1 MSGSLEY
8 EFLVCL
14 LMAILLLELVA
25 RRLQLP
31 PAAAFI
37 VGGVVLALIPRIPS
51 MQIEPDLIL
60 LIFLPPL
67 LMNGA
72 YFTDWRAFKEN
83 FAGIAS
89 LALGAVLFTTLAV
102 GVAAKWLVPALPWA
116 VCFALGAILSPP
128 DAVAANAVLDRLSL
142 PGRMIA
148 VLQGESLVNDAS
160 GLVLFRFAVAAALT
174 GSFSAGR
181 AVGSFCLLAVGGLA
195 VGLAIGWLGV
205 IAIRRLR
212 DTDLTITSTL
222 LLAGLSYFS
231 GEWLHVSGVLATV
244 ATGLLLG
251 WHQHEIFSAATRVRA
266 QAFWRVL
273 VFLLESLLF
282 ILIGLSLR
290 GVLTRVGGLR
300 HGLLELAAPVLG
312 VIAAV
317 VLSRFAWMLGTYLF
331 RSGAR
336 LLGRAAHERP
346 SLGTAIVMS
355 WAGMRGVVTL
365 AGALSLPGSFPGRD
379 LVLACAFGVIL
390 ATVLLQ
396 GTTLGLLIRM
406 LRMTSP
412 EEAKRLA
419 HSGDL
424 AWARMTDAQFKTIT
438 ALSHQADGA
447 ERHPRLLEQYRLRA
461 RLAAEYLKD
470 KSAHETVKAEHFAAV
485 AAAIRAGRAEAL
497 RMHRAGEIRDS
508 VLREIEHEL
517 DLQQMVAE
525 SHI

>member
-8 EFLVCL
+8 EFLICL
-14 LMAILLLELVA
+14 LMAILVLELVA

-37 VGGVVLALIPRIPS
+37 LGGITLALYPRIPS
-51 MQIEPDLIL
+51 IQIEPDLIL

-83 FAGIAS
+83 FGAIAS
-89 LALGAVLFTTLAV
+89 LALGAVVFTTLAV
-102 GVAAKWLVPALPWA
+102 GVAAKWLVPALPWE

-142 PGRMIA
+142 PGRMVA

-181 AVGSFCLLAVGGLA
+181 ALGSFCLLTIGGVA
-195 VGLAIGWLGV
+195 VGLAIGWLGL

-212 DTDLTITSTL
+212 DADLTITATL
-222 LLAGLSYFS
+222 LLAGLSYVG
-231 GEWLHVSGVLATV
+231 GEWLHVSGVLSTV

-251 WHQHEIFSAATRVRA
+251 WHQHEIFNAATRIRA

-290 GVLTRVGGLR
+290 GVLTKVGETR
-300 HGLLELAAPVLG
+300 HGLLELGVPVLG
-312 VIAAV
+312 VVAAV
-317 VLSRFAWMLGTYLF
+317 VLSRFVWMFGTYLF
-331 RSGAR
+331 RSGAH
-336 LLGRAAHERP
+336 LLGRTQERP
-346 SLGTAIVMS
+346 SLRIAVVMS

-365 AGALSLPGSFPGRD
+365 AGALSLPIAFPGRD
-379 LVLACAFGVIL
+379 LVLACAFAVIL

-396 GTTLGLLIRM
+396 GTTLGPLIRM
-406 LRMTSP
+406 LRLTNP
-412 EEAKRLA
+412 EEAMRRL

-424 AWARMTDAQFKTIT
+424 AWIRLTEAQLRAIA
-438 ALSHQADGA
+438 ALSRQPDGV
-447 ERHPRLLEQYRLRA
+447 EKHPRLLEQYRLRA
-461 RLAAEYLKD
+461 RLAADYLQD
-470 KSAHETVKAEHFAAV
+470 KSSHAPIKAEHFAAV
-485 AAAIRAGRAEAL
+485 AAAIQAGRAEVL

-508 VLREIEHEL
+508 VLRELEHEL

-525 SHI
+525 SHL